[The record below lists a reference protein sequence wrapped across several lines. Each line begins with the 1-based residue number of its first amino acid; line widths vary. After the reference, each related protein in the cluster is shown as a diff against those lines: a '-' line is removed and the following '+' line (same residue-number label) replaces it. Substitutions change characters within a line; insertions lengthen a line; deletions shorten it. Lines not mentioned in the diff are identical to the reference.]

1 MSRKSWYTDDYD
13 DYDDYDGYNDYD
25 YYDKSGSRRRLGD
38 FSNYD
43 YYYGNPGQG
52 KNDKFRGGSVPDR
65 GSGGGT
71 GVSSGILYALM
82 IIFLGIMVMTVLFG
96 KMYVNSIINEQDS
109 HSDNYLPPESYDP
122 PESREE
128 PVDELTRVVEERLN
142 SMTTEQKVGQLFM
155 VRNNGKG
162 SFNDTVSQTHA
173 GGAILF
179 ADDFRGKTAEK
190 VRNMIGELQQS
201 SDGRMIIAVD
211 EEGGTVVRVSR
222 NTRLRRSK
230 FLSPQELYRKGGFDL
245 IISDTVEKC
254 ELLDSLGINMNMA
267 PVADV
272 CTSSKGFMYK
282 RAFGMGAEE
291 TAEYVSKVVGTMKNT
306 PVASCVKHFPGY
318 GNSEADTHKGLDVN
332 EKSLYELEEN
342 DLVPFEAAISEG
354 ADGIM
359 LTHTIVSS
367 IDPDHPASLSSDVV
381 NMIRGKM
388 GFDGLLITDGL
399 EMEAVID
406 FSGGDSGKVCVMAV
420 NAGIDILCAPNNPV
434 SDYNA
439 VLEAVNSGEIPMER
453 VNDSVRRILR
463 FKRRFDSS
471 DESTTES
478 DDALSEFTT
487 VTTTQATKS
496 PSDDDE
502 SAVG

>member
-1 MSRKSWYTDDYD
+1 
-13 DYDDYDGYNDYD
+13 
-25 YYDKSGSRRRLGD
+25 
-38 FSNYD
+38 
-43 YYYGNPGQG
+43 
-52 KNDKFRGGSVPDR
+52 
-65 GSGGGT
+65 
-71 GVSSGILYALM
+71 
-82 IIFLGIMVMTVLFG
+82 
-96 KMYVNSIINEQDS
+96 
-109 HSDNYLPPESYDP
+109 
-122 PESREE
+122 
-128 PVDELTRVVEERLN
+128 
-142 SMTTEQKVGQLFM
+142 
-155 VRNNGKG
+155 
-162 SFNDTVSQTHA
+162 
-173 GGAILF
+173 
-179 ADDFRGKTAEK
+179 
-190 VRNMIGELQQS
+190 
-201 SDGRMIIAVD
+201 
-211 EEGGTVVRVSR
+211 
-222 NTRLRRSK
+222 
-230 FLSPQELYRKGGFDL
+230 
-245 IISDTVEKC
+245 
-254 ELLDSLGINMNMA
+254 
-267 PVADV
+267 
-272 CTSSKGFMYK
+272 MYK